1 MVLQVDYID
10 NFETKAIDI
19 IRDLAPKSDKIEVA
33 VAFLSN
39 RGWLEIKPSIM
50 SMLERG
56 GSLKVIVR
64 RDPEQTSPIAVA
76 QIFEL
81 PNVHIAFAAPKPDL
95 HSKDYL
101 FYIGKKLAVL
111 TSSANA
117 TYGGLIGNDEGG
129 AVITHSDLES
139 DEAAKKVISIFS
151 RRWESSTRIDESIL
165 EEYLKEAQ
173 NSDFR
178 IGAFVRSKNRIYR
191 SLGIGKILKVRN
203 NQSKV
208 QFDPSVFSKP
218 PYRSENK
225 IMLLEELELVDTPL
239 DRIQRGEWDEPWKFE
254 MKTMAARLLAANAGG
269 QLSNARTE
277 LLPHQ
282 IFTAHRVVSSPVRRF
297 LLADEVGLGKTIEAG
312 MIWQA
317 LFQRGLARRTL
328 IICPAGLTIQWQEE
342 MQDKFG
348 VYFEIFRKDF
358 DTFNPRIWDLK
369 SYTIASLDTLKRG
382 EHKKTLLENRK
393 WDLIIFDEA
402 HKLSARDYESGK
414 AEKTQNYYLAE
425 ELKEYCDSL
434 LLLTAT
440 PHQGDEN
447 HSRFKNLIRLL
458 DPNASF
464 VDIPGCEDDF
474 GTAPYYKYILRTPK
488 KNVTDSEGRVIFK
501 GRTTHRLPFVMH
513 PEERR
518 FYLAVE
524 SYIRDCYNMLGR
536 ITDSKRRLA
545 AGFVL
550 SIFQKM
556 NASSSYAIRSSLEK
570 RKQNLLN
577 PKGFEMSNNGEF
589 QDERYE
595 GELEET
601 EIDKNQQAIIENEV
615 DEIDQLLKINVKKDK
630 KIDELLRLIRQI
642 NLESPRKDKEKILIF
657 TEYRKTQEYIVDQ
670 LEKEYGKG
678 KVAVIHGGM
687 KLENKREEQE
697 DIEILRSEYAK
708 KGAMAAATAKR
719 TSVRLFR
726 EHDDMRFMVSTEA
739 GGEGIN
745 LQFCHIVV
753 NYDSP
758 WNPMRK
764 EQRIGRVYRYGQ
776 DKVVQVYN
784 YYNQGTIEE
793 KVQLYSEDRIER
805 AAVAISKVT
814 GEDPEEIVSY
824 LNGQL
829 ESEINP
835 EKIYKRALV
844 DGSLNTQTQME
855 LFEAIERAKKAYDL
869 ATTSLFKDVSSY
881 TFDKYQTELATELSL
896 KDLMDLTEAFL
907 KHHHRKIESKDGF
920 ISFITPEILRSDEV
934 KERFLNVTFS
944 RELAMKRSDLDFFAI
959 GHPFINSMLSYLGSY
974 EFGGLNSKRTIKN
987 RDLAGTKGFQFNF
1000 IVKKRITQQLG
1011 DEYLFTFHSIF
1022 LDDNDDINLN
1032 ALKASLEDRSDFLQP
1047 SNEKINVDDR
1057 FERVKHHLEKDI
1069 EIWDWEEEVDLIN
1082 IARVVFAF
1090 DGKPRDEMIP
1100 VKSTPVITKKI
1111 GITHQLKLSDILSS

>member
-1 MVLQVDYID
+1 LVESVNYVD
-10 NFETKAIDI
+10 NFEKKAIDV
-19 IRDLAPKSDKIEVA
+19 IRDLAPQSDKIEIA

-50 SMLERG
+50 AMLERG
-56 GSLKVIVR
+56 GSLKVVVR
-64 RDPEQTSPIAVA
+64 RDPEQTNPIAVA

-81 PNVHIAFAAPKPDL
+81 PNVKMAFAAPKPDL

-101 FYIGKKLAVL
+101 FYIGKKLVVL

-129 AVITHSDLES
+129 AVITHSDFES
-139 DEAAKKVISIFS
+139 DEAAKKVISIFR
-151 RRWESSTRIDESIL
+151 RRWESSTEIDESIL
-165 EEYLKEAQ
+165 EEYMKEAQ
-173 NSDFR
+173 TSDFR
-178 IGAFVRSKNRIYR
+178 VGAFVRSKNRIYR
-191 SLGIGKILKVRN
+191 SLGIGKIQKVRN

-225 IMLLEELELVDTPL
+225 IMLLEELEMIDTPL
-239 DRIQRGEWDEPWKFE
+239 DRMEKGEWDEPWKFE

-282 IFTAHRVVSSPVRRF
+282 IFTAHKVVSSPVRRF

-348 VYFEIFRKDF
+348 VYFEIFGKDF
-358 DTFNPRIWDLK
+358 AAFNPRIWDLK
-369 SYTIASLDTLKRG
+369 SYTIASIDTLKRE
-382 EHKKTLLENRK
+382 EHKKNLLENRK

-402 HKLSARDYESGK
+402 HKLSAKDYDSGK
-414 AEKTQNYYLAE
+414 TEKTQNYYLAE
-425 ELKEYCDSL
+425 DLNEYCDSL

-474 GTAPYYKYILRTPK
+474 GTVPYYKYILRTPK

-501 GRTTHRLPFVMH
+501 GRTTHRLPFVMY
-513 PEERR
+513 PDERK
-518 FYLAVE
+518 FYLDVE
-524 SYIRDCYNMLGR
+524 NYIRDCYNMLGR
-536 ITDSKRRLA
+536 IRDPKRRLA

-570 RKQNLLN
+570 RKHNLLN
-577 PKGFEMSNNGEF
+577 PKNSESNINGEF

-595 GELEET
+595 GELEEK
-601 EIDKNQQAIIENEV
+601 EIDKSQQAIIENEV
-615 DEIDQLLKINVKKDK
+615 EEIDRLLRINVKKDK
-630 KIDELLRLIRQI
+630 KIDELLGLIRQI
-642 NLESPRKDKEKILIF
+642 NVESPRGDKEKILIF
-657 TEYRKTQEYIVDQ
+657 TEYRKTQEYIIDH
-670 LEKEYGKG
+670 LEKEYGRG
-678 KVAVIHGGM
+678 SVTVIHGGM
-687 KLENKREEQE
+687 KLENKTEEQE
-697 DIEILRSEYAK
+697 DIEILRSEYVK

-726 EHDDMRFMVSTEA
+726 ERDDMRFMVSTEA

-793 KVQLYSEDRIER
+793 KVQTYSEDRIER

-814 GEDPEEIVSY
+814 GEDPEEIMSY

-844 DGSLNTQTQME
+844 EGSLNNQTQME

-869 ATTSLFKDVSSY
+869 ATMSLFKDVSSY
-881 TFDKYQTELATELSL
+881 TFDKYQADLATELSL
-896 KDLMDLTEAFL
+896 KNLMELTESFL
-907 KHHHRKIESKDGF
+907 KKHHRKVESKDDLL
-920 ISFITPEILRSDEV
+920 SFLAPDVLISDEI
-934 KERFLNVTFS
+934 KERFTNVTFD

-959 GHPFINSMLSYLGSY
+959 GHPFINAMLSYLGSY
-974 EFGGLNSKRTIKN
+974 DFSGLNSRRVIRNK
-987 RDLAGTKGFQFNF
+987 DLAGTKGFQFNF
-1000 IVKKRITQQLG
+1000 IVKKRVTQELG
-1011 DEYLFTFHSIF
+1011 DEYLFAFRSVF
-1022 LDDNDDINLN
+1022 LDDIDNINLK
-1032 ALKASLEDRSDFLQP
+1032 ALNASLEAE
-1047 SNEKINVDDR
+1047 SNLIEPHQEKLNIDSKLEKAKR
-1057 FERVKHHLEKDI
+1057 YLEKDI
-1069 EIWDWEEEVDLIN
+1069 DIWDWDEEVDLIN
-1082 IARVVFAF
+1082 IARVEFTFNGEIKKGVVHRNES
-1090 DGKPRDEMIP
+1090 DSILKKSGKP
-1100 VKSTPVITKKI
+1100 K
-1111 GITHQLKLSDILSS
+1111 QLKLSDILSG

>member
-151 RRWESSTRIDESIL
+151 RRWENSTRIDESIL

-342 MQDKFG
+342 MQVSESTLRYSEG
-348 VYFEIFRKDF
+348 LRHIQ
-358 DTFNPRIWDLK
+358 PRIWDLK
-369 SYTIASLDTLKRG
+369 SYTIAS
-382 EHKKTLLENRK
+382 
-393 WDLIIFDEA
+393 
-402 HKLSARDYESGK
+402 S
-414 AEKTQNYYLAE
+414 
-425 ELKEYCDSL
+425 
-434 LLLTAT
+434 
-440 PHQGDEN
+440 
-447 HSRFKNLIRLL
+447 
-458 DPNASF
+458 
-464 VDIPGCEDDF
+464 
-474 GTAPYYKYILRTPK
+474 IL
-488 KNVTDSEGRVIFK
+488 
-501 GRTTHRLPFVMH
+501 
-513 PEERR
+513 
-518 FYLAVE
+518 
-524 SYIRDCYNMLGR
+524 
-536 ITDSKRRLA
+536 
-545 AGFVL
+545 
-550 SIFQKM
+550 
-556 NASSSYAIRSSLEK
+556 
-570 RKQNLLN
+570 
-577 PKGFEMSNNGEF
+577 
-589 QDERYE
+589 
-595 GELEET
+595 
-601 EIDKNQQAIIENEV
+601 
-615 DEIDQLLKINVKKDK
+615 
-630 KIDELLRLIRQI
+630 
-642 NLESPRKDKEKILIF
+642 
-657 TEYRKTQEYIVDQ
+657 
-670 LEKEYGKG
+670 
-678 KVAVIHGGM
+678 
-687 KLENKREEQE
+687 
-697 DIEILRSEYAK
+697 
-708 KGAMAAATAKR
+708 
-719 TSVRLFR
+719 
-726 EHDDMRFMVSTEA
+726 
-739 GGEGIN
+739 
-745 LQFCHIVV
+745 
-753 NYDSP
+753 
-758 WNPMRK
+758 
-764 EQRIGRVYRYGQ
+764 
-776 DKVVQVYN
+776 
-784 YYNQGTIEE
+784 
-793 KVQLYSEDRIER
+793 
-805 AAVAISKVT
+805 
-814 GEDPEEIVSY
+814 
-824 LNGQL
+824 
-829 ESEINP
+829 
-835 EKIYKRALV
+835 
-844 DGSLNTQTQME
+844 
-855 LFEAIERAKKAYDL
+855 
-869 ATTSLFKDVSSY
+869 
-881 TFDKYQTELATELSL
+881 
-896 KDLMDLTEAFL
+896 
-907 KHHHRKIESKDGF
+907 
-920 ISFITPEILRSDEV
+920 
-934 KERFLNVTFS
+934 
-944 RELAMKRSDLDFFAI
+944 
-959 GHPFINSMLSYLGSY
+959 
-974 EFGGLNSKRTIKN
+974 
-987 RDLAGTKGFQFNF
+987 
-1000 IVKKRITQQLG
+1000 
-1011 DEYLFTFHSIF
+1011 
-1022 LDDNDDINLN
+1022 
-1032 ALKASLEDRSDFLQP
+1032 
-1047 SNEKINVDDR
+1047 
-1057 FERVKHHLEKDI
+1057 
-1069 EIWDWEEEVDLIN
+1069 
-1082 IARVVFAF
+1082 
-1090 DGKPRDEMIP
+1090 
-1100 VKSTPVITKKI
+1100 
-1111 GITHQLKLSDILSS
+1111 